1 MRKFIIIT
9 IFLLTPLT
17 AFAVPEKKEQR
28 EKLGIEFKLPCW
40 EYGEESCIARFLAME
55 ACTFVFGV
63 NSGKPPQE
71 AMNIASDM
79 FVLIMQGNKLKLS
92 DMYNQSGKI
101 KPEIKSE
108 AYERIAYCRDAT
120 KEALPKLYKAQKG
133 EDPSP
138 EMVEG
143 LTATFGQWYLKT
155 IEDVGVGK
163 EKKKE
168 VF

>member
-28 EKLGIEFKLPCW
+28 EKLGRELTLACS

-55 ACTFVFGV
+55 ACTFIFSL

-79 FVLIMQGNKLKLS
+79 FVLIMRGNKLKLS

-108 AYERIAYCRDAT
+108 TYERIAYCRDAT

-133 EDPSP
+133 EDSSP
-138 EMVEG
+138 EMIEG
-143 LTATFGQWYLKT
+143 LTATFGQWYVKT
-155 IEDVGVGK
+155 IEDVGVGR
-163 EKKKE
+163 EKK
-168 VF
+168 